1 MIGKWFIRRKIK
13 KNLNGNRNLR
23 LPFKTGILLT
33 NKEFPADK
41 SFLKKLSAVTGI
53 PYENWD
59 VLYLSQ
65 SETHPDFVTVLDSHI
80 NWRGQLTEPNIR
92 KFLDKT
98 YDLLID
104 LTTSESL
111 KKQLLISH
119 IRAGFRTG
127 ISPAH
132 MEFYD
137 LVIEAKGDHR
147 GFLQELT
154 KYFKALGLLVPAS
167 KKD

>member
-1 MIGKWFIRRKIK
+1 
-13 KNLNGNRNLR
+13 
-23 LPFKTGILLT
+23 
-33 NKEFPADK
+33 
-41 SFLKKLSAVTGI
+41 
-53 PYENWD
+53 
-59 VLYLSQ
+59 
-65 SETHPDFVTVLDSHI
+65 LDSHI

-137 LVIEAKGDHR
+137 LVIEAGGNKEV
-147 GFLQELT
+147 FLEELA
-154 KYFKALGLLVPAS
+154 KYWGALGFGVP
-167 KKD
+167 DLGN